1 MCEVLSYSMCSYR
14 ELEKPRHLLTPL
26 VCSLSLHNENYSSSS
41 RLFLIITAHDLK
53 VSVNQA
59 KDDEGSEE
67 AEMGSEF
74 SVKHSMKASNTL
86 EDWMGI

>member
-1 MCEVLSYSMCSYR
+1 MIDCL
-14 ELEKPRHLLTPL
+14 
-26 VCSLSLHNENYSSSS
+26 
-41 RLFLIITAHDLK
+41 AHDLK

-74 SVKHSMKASNTL
+74 SLKHSMKTSNTP
-86 EDWMGI
+86 EDWIGI